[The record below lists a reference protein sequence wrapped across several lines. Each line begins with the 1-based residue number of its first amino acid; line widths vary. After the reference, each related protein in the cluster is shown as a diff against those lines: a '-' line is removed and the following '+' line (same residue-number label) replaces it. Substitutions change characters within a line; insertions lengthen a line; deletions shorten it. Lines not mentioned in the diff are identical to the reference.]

1 MQRAISKYL
10 FTIMTKKGWHESA
23 WFQRGDPIVKIFR
36 EEDFGPITRGVSN
49 GTSTVEVLSVL
60 PEKV

>member
-1 MQRAISKYL
+1 
-10 FTIMTKKGWHESA
+10 MTKKGWHESA